1 MCSCRMSITITYEV
15 KRELEQLKKTRYW
28 NVPYSEMYRELIR
41 LGLEAKGEICKTT
54 RKTA

>member
-1 MCSCRMSITITYEV
+1 MCSCRMSITITHEV

-41 LGLEAKGEICKTT
+41 LGLEAKGESCETT

>member
-1 MCSCRMSITITYEV
+1 MCSCRMSITITHEV
-15 KRELEQLKKTRYW
+15 KRELEQLKKTTYW

-41 LGLEAKGEICKTT
+41 LGLEAESESCETT